1 MIEVRTALR
10 RVLFGAAL
18 AAISSGVFAQSLA
31 LPLPP
36 VVPGVRAAASSAPSP
51 SPSKDVTHR
60 TGQKPDPVLA
70 EPPQFQASANS
81 SAPPVGVQ
89 VTARSTATIAASMA
103 GQLVEFPAADGDA
116 IKKDQVL
123 ARFNCAQQEAAAAR
137 AHAEMVKR
145 EDLLSTQKSLKAL
158 NAYSR
163 SDYVVAQNDVE
174 VAKADL
180 GLAQTAVDNCTIR
193 APFDGRVANAPVRNY
208 QFVQAGS
215 PLLDIVDD
223 RDLELEFVVPSIWL
237 AWLKIGAVET
247 VQITETQKTYDSKIT
262 RISGK
267 VDAASQTIKIYGR
280 IDGDTS
286 DLLPGM
292 SGGAHFAGAT
302 Q

>member
-1 MIEVRTALR
+1 
-10 RVLFGAAL
+10 
-18 AAISSGVFAQSLA
+18 
-31 LPLPP
+31 
-36 VVPGVRAAASSAPSP
+36 
-51 SPSKDVTHR
+51 
-60 TGQKPDPVLA
+60 
-70 EPPQFQASANS
+70 
-81 SAPPVGVQ
+81 
-89 VTARSTATIAASMA
+89 
-103 GQLVEFPAADGDA
+103 
-116 IKKDQVL
+116 
-123 ARFNCAQQEAAAAR
+123 
-137 AHAEMVKR
+137 
-145 EDLLSTQKSLKAL
+145 
-158 NAYSR
+158 
-163 SDYVVAQNDVE
+163 
-174 VAKADL
+174 
-180 GLAQTAVDNCTIR
+180 
-193 APFDGRVANAPVRNY
+193 VRNY